1 MRLRFVFFFL
11 SLGFFYADTPYTD
24 AAASEYLHDLK
35 QGPYSVGYEV
45 QHHYDHL
52 RTFKDKIDYLGNSTE
67 GEIARP
73 IQISIWYPAL
83 VKENREPLSLKEYFL
98 SFATELDFSPPDD
111 KKKAEAIKT
120 FQDYMI
126 SHIGQNYSED
136 LWNTVLKKKMIA
148 FRDAEP
154 VDGSFPLV
162 IYAPGNPGMSF
173 ENYRMFEYLA
183 SHGFVVASI
192 PSFGDHSKTMQN
204 DLIGIEAQTRDME
217 FVMAVMRGFP
227 NVDKAKT
234 AVMGF
239 SWGGLT
245 NVPFAMRN
253 RKVDALITLDGA
265 VTMER
270 WVKILRKSPFYNFRK
285 FQAPVMVII
294 GAPADWYNVDLGFYE
309 SLKYNAAYLIR
320 ALKLPHSQFRSLA
333 NQLNVYLR
341 KDLAQDYV
349 QQIDLSYAIMCR
361 YVLHFLDA
369 YLKNSNEGFEYLK
382 NTLEENGIPKGLFT
396 IERKQLLNRPPMD
409 EEFFG
414 IIRDQG
420 VDKAVEV
427 FRNVRKKDPDV
438 ILFNEEVMNNLGYQ
452 YLNMGKIQTAI
463 ELFRLNVQAYPDSA
477 DVYDSLADAYLKNGD
492 LTHAID
498 NYEESLRLN
507 PENQKTRD
515 LIKELRKKI
524 KK

>member
-1 MRLRFVFFFL
+1 MHLRFIFFFL
-11 SLGFFYADTPYTD
+11 SLGFFTKGIPYTD
-24 AAASEYLHDLK
+24 VVASEYLHDLK
-35 QGPYSVGYEV
+35 QGPYSVGYRV
-45 QHHYDHL
+45 QHHYDYL
-52 RTFKDKIDYLGNSTE
+52 RTFKDKINYLGNYTQ

-73 IQISIWYPAL
+73 IQISIWYPAS
-83 VKENREPLSLKEYFL
+83 VKKNHEHLSLKEYFL

-111 KKKAEAIKT
+111 KRKAAAIKT

-126 SHIGQNYSED
+126 SHIGQSYSED

-148 FRDAEP
+148 FIDAEP
-154 VDGSFPLV
+154 IDGNFPFI

-183 SHGFVVASI
+183 SHGFVIASI

-217 FVMAVMRGFP
+217 FVMAVMRNFP
-227 NVDKAKT
+227 NVDKTKT

-253 RKVDALITLDGA
+253 RKVDALVTLDGA
-265 VTMER
+265 VTMEK

-294 GAPADWYNVDLGFYE
+294 GAPADWYTVDLGFYQ
-309 SLKYNAAYLIR
+309 SLKYNAAYFIR
-320 ALKLPHSQFRSLA
+320 ALKLPHSQFRSMA

-341 KDLAQDYV
+341 KDLAQDYIK
-349 QQIDLSYAIMCR
+349 QIDLSYVIICR

-396 IERKQLLNRPPMD
+396 IERKKPLNRPPMD

-414 IIRDQG
+414 IIRDEG
-420 VDKAVEV
+420 VIRATEI
-427 FRNVRKKDPDV
+427 FHNARKIDPDV
-438 ILFNEEVMNNLGYQ
+438 ILFNEGVMNNLGYQ

-477 DVYDSLADAYLKNGD
+477 NVYDSLAEAHLKNGD
-492 LTHAID
+492 LIQAID
-498 NYEESLRLN
+498 NYEKSLRLN
-507 PENQKTRD
+507 PENQKTRE
-515 LIKELRKKI
+515 LIKKLRDKI